1 MHDSVARGE
10 RLPSIYDDERSYV
23 VDSRIRG
30 TRFHGI
36 HLLWSW
42 HEPCGRS
49 QDQARAHVSAVD
61 GVAWATDLVRL
72 EIALWDRVDARLRDS
87 HELPLTFFE
96 PLLFISRAHGG
107 GMRIGDLARALRVT
121 VGGTSKLVDRIERA
135 ALIARE
141 RDPDDRRASRVAL
154 TVAGKR
160 KLTAAVKT
168 YEAEVGSIL
177 GGVLRPDE
185 QQQMRDYVSR
195 LLTSIDQGV
204 GT

>member
-1 MHDSVARGE
+1 MPAR
-10 RLPSIYDDERSYV
+10 R
-23 VDSRIRG
+23 
-30 TRFHGI
+30 
-36 HLLWSW
+36 
-42 HEPCGRS
+42 RS
-49 QDQARAHVSAVD
+49 QASASAHVGAVD

-107 GMRIGDLARALRVT
+107 GMRVGDLARALRVT

-141 RDPDDRRASRVAL
+141 PDPEDRRASRVVL
-154 TVAGKR
+154 TTAGKR

-177 GGVLRPDE
+177 GGVLRPEE
-185 QQQMRDYVSR
+185 QQQMSDYVSR
-195 LLTSIDQGV
+195 LLTWIDHG
-204 GT
+204 GGS